1 MIKKFVSAL
10 SIVAMLFGTL
20 AYNPLVATA
29 AQMTGVKDT
38 LSTVTVNQPATHVIT
53 ATLVGANT
61 FAAGESITYDFADA
75 DFTLNSIGSWQTA
88 DFAFNDGTSRTIIAV
103 SSSSGVDPTCT
114 AGVNNVAVT
123 INTSTNNFKVVA
135 CSTYTASSAAATT
148 TFTINGTTTAGTGTM
163 TNKATDVESSVYTI
177 VESGADSATGAVVAE
192 TNGTV
197 NITATV
203 SPTLTFSN
211 DDATVGFGTL
221 TSGAGRWANGAATG
235 SASTT
240 TAHTMAI
247 GTNATTGYTLTYNGA
262 TLTSGANTIAAA
274 TISGDNDGTPGTAQF
289 ALGVTVTG
297 TGTASAGYQTGSNNY
312 NFVPSTVSQVAS
324 ATGPVTSDSIAVRY
338 LANIPASQPAGNYA
352 TDLIYVA
359 TGNF

>member
-1 MIKKFVSAL
+1 MIKKIISSL
-10 SIVAMLFGTL
+10 SILGILFGTIGT
-20 AYNPLVATA
+20 PLVANA

-38 LSTVTVNQPATHVIT
+38 LSTVTINQPATHVIT
-53 ATLVGANT
+53 ATLAGANT
-61 FAAGESITYDFADA
+61 FATGESITYDFADA
-75 DFTLNSIGSWQTA
+75 DFAPSAIGTWQPA
-88 DFAFNDGTSRTIIAV
+88 DFIFNDGTARTVVAV
-103 SSSSGVDPTCT
+103 SATSGVPPTCT

-123 INTSTNNFKVVA
+123 ITLATNTFAVVA
-135 CSTYTASSAAATT
+135 CSTYTASGAAPTT
-148 TFTINGTTTAGTGTM
+148 TFTINGTTAAGTGTF

-211 DDATVGFGTL
+211 DDNAIGFGTL

-235 SASTT
+235 SASTV

-247 GTNATTGYTLTYNGA
+247 GTNATTGYTLTYNGP

-274 TISGDNDGTPGTAQF
+274 TISADADGVPGSAQF
-289 ALGVTVTG
+289 ALGATVTG
-297 TGTASAGYQTGSNNY
+297 TGTVTATYSTSANDYK
-312 NFVPSTVSQVAS
+312 FVPSTVSQIAS

-352 TDLIYVA
+352 TNLDYVA